1 VDDPSTKSGG
11 KDGTNSMLAENRI
24 GDPGSTPAHWL
35 SVAVSSGGMI
45 TSPTISKLRPLR
57 LKFREENSM
66 RQRPFGR
73 TGWLVSEIGFG
84 SWAIG
89 SAWGS
94 VKDEESLDALRVSL
108 DNGVDFLDTADVYG
122 DDHKSERL
130 IAGILK
136 ERRKQGKAV
145 PIVATKLG
153 RRLPK
158 QDAAQFTYANL
169 APFVEASLKALE
181 VDVLDLTQLHCPP
194 IETYYRPEVF
204 EAMDRLQREGKI
216 RFYGVSV
223 EKVEE
228 GLKALEYPGVV
239 SVQIIYNMFR
249 QRPDDSFLELAHKR
263 GVAVLA
269 RVPLASGLLTG
280 KFKPSSTFEASD
292 HRQFNRHGE
301 AFDVG
306 ETFAG
311 VPYETGLAAV
321 EELRALVPQG
331 ATMAQF
337 ALRWILMNEAVSVVI
352 PGAKNAEQAR
362 ANLSAEALAPLSPDT
377 MARVGSIYETRI
389 KPSVHQRW

>member
-1 VDDPSTKSGG
+1 
-11 KDGTNSMLAENRI
+11 
-24 GDPGSTPAHWL
+24 
-35 SVAVSSGGMI
+35 
-45 TSPTISKLRPLR
+45 
-57 LKFREENSM
+57 
-66 RQRPFGR
+66 
-73 TGWLVSEIGFG
+73 
-84 SWAIG
+84 
-89 SAWGS
+89 
-94 VKDEESLDALRVSL
+94 
-108 DNGVDFLDTADVYG
+108 
-122 DDHKSERL
+122 
-130 IAGILK
+130 
-136 ERRKQGKAV
+136 
-145 PIVATKLG
+145 
-153 RRLPK
+153 
-158 QDAAQFTYANL
+158 L

-181 VDVLDLTQLHCPP
+181 VDALDLVQLHCPP

-228 GLKALEYPGVV
+228 GLKALEYPGVI

-249 QRPDDSFLELAHKR
+249 QRPGDLFLEQAR
-263 GVAVLA
+263 RRQVAVIA

-280 KFKPSSTFEASD
+280 KFKPESRFETSD

-321 EELRALVPQG
+321 EQIRPLVPQG

-337 ALRWILMNEAVSVVI
+337 ALRWILMNEAISVVI

-362 ANLSAEALAPLSPDT
+362 ANLDAAALAPLSSET
-377 MARVGSIYETRI
+377 MNRIRSIYETNI
-389 KPSVHQRW
+389 KPAVHQRW

>member
-1 VDDPSTKSGG
+1 MPVGIDTSDPRADAIGRCAKSHV
-11 KDGTNSMLAENRI
+11 AES
-24 GDPGSTPAHWL
+24 P
-35 SVAVSSGGMI
+35 GGMI
-45 TSPTISKLRPLR
+45 TFTRIAAVDASTVPLPTSW
-57 LKFREENSM
+57 EESAVRK
-66 RQRPFGR
+66 RQFGR
-73 TGWLVSEIGFG
+73 TGWSVSEIGFG
-84 SWAIG
+84 AWAIG

-108 DNGVDFLDTADVYG
+108 DDGVDFLDTADVYG

-136 ERRKQGKAV
+136 ERKKQGKSL
-145 PIVATKLG
+145 PRVATKLG
-153 RRLPK
+153 RRLPR
-158 QDAAQFTYANL
+158 QDADLFTYANL

-181 VDVLDLTQLHCPP
+181 VEALDLVQLHCPP
-194 IETYYRPEVF
+194 IESYYRPEVF

-249 QRPDDSFLELAHKR
+249 QRPGDLFLEQARKHE
-263 GVAVLA
+263 VAVIA

-280 KFKPSSTFEASD
+280 KFKPSTKFETSD

-321 EELRALVPQG
+321 EEIRPLVPAG

-337 ALRWILMNEAVSVVI
+337 ALRWILMNEAISVVI

-362 ANLSAEALAPLSPDT
+362 ANLSAAALAPLSPET
-377 MARVGSIYETRI
+377 MGRIRSIYEARI
-389 KPSVHQRW
+389 KASVHQRW